1 MHDEAVQVA
10 NVLMKCFFHAEI
22 IAVILALCCVHMPA
36 EAAVIWVDGVTET
49 SGWYDANK
57 SGPDEPD
64 GDNELCFAASAAN
77 LVAWWQERY
86 ELDSSVPKSI
96 DDIWTTYKNAAA
108 VDEGGDPVAAIQW
121 WISGVYLPTKKEEIS
136 RSIYAEAEYSTLTST
151 TGYYYDQYKLNR
163 WSTKYYIDNNN
174 NEQYDEGIDEW
185 TSYPDAISDFLYHHN
200 EILKGELTIS
210 EGILSLVG
218 MGCGVGL
225 SLADTEDAEM
235 GHAITLWGV
244 DYDAESKDIQGLYLT
259 DSDDVQYGDN
269 EEGLFKVRT
278 SLKDG
283 KLFLEGYWG
292 SSDSVYVSGIYGI
305 DPSVS
310 DGWGIPLVPEPASA
324 SLSLVALSLLSLRR
338 RRC

>member
-1 MHDEAVQVA
+1 MARRIS
-10 NVLMKCFFHAEI
+10 F
-22 IAVILALCCVHMPA
+22 
-36 EAAVIWVDGVTET
+36 T
-49 SGWYDANK
+49 
-57 SGPDEPD
+57 
-64 GDNELCFAASAAN
+64 
-77 LVAWWQERY
+77 LV
-86 ELDSSVPKSI
+86 
-96 DDIWTTYKNAAA
+96 
-108 VDEGGDPVAAIQW
+108 
-121 WISGVYLPTKKEEIS
+121 
-136 RSIYAEAEYSTLTST
+136 TST

-163 WSTKYYIDNNN
+163 WSTEYYIDNNN

-244 DYDAESKDIQGLYLT
+244 DYDAESKDILGLYLT

-292 SSDSVYVSGIYGI
+292 SSDSVYVS
-305 DPSVS
+305 VS
-310 DGWGIPLVPEPASA
+310 TVLIPL
-324 SLSLVALSLLSLRR
+324 
-338 RRC
+338 